1 MLSMTK
7 RPKPLIIG
15 NWKMNPATLSR
26 AEQIVVGIQKG
37 LQGRTGASQIA
48 IAPPVSFITELEQLS
63 GSQKL
68 AFVAQDVSMFESG
81 AYTGEVGISML
92 RSVGVKLVIIGHSER
107 REMGEADE
115 VVAAKLDRVLEN
127 KLTAVL
133 CVGEKE
139 RDRSG
144 DYFNT
149 VEAQLTRAFLNV
161 KEESLKHLVVA
172 YEPVWAIGT
181 GTNATP
187 EQVEE
192 MRLFIQKVLAD
203 IYGRVGASG
212 VRIIYGGSVNS
223 NNADDLL
230 RVAHVDGFLIGG
242 ASLEAKEFVA
252 IIKIADAYAKLA

>member
-1 MLSMTK
+1 MTK

-37 LQGRTGASQIA
+37 LQGRVGAAQIA
-48 IAPPVSFITELEQLS
+48 IAPPVTFITELEQLS
-63 GSQKL
+63 GSQKI
-68 AFVAQDVSMFESG
+68 AFAAQDVSLFEFG

-92 RSVGVKLVIIGHSER
+92 RSVGVKLVIVGHSER
-107 REMGEADE
+107 RELGESDE
-115 VVAAKLDRVLEN
+115 MVEAKMQRVLGN
-127 KLTAVL
+127 RLTAVL

-144 DYFNT
+144 DYFNV
-149 VEAQLTRAFLNV
+149 VEAQLTRALANV
-161 KEESLKHLVVA
+161 KAEALKHVIVA

-181 GTNATP
+181 GANATP
-187 EQVEE
+187 EQAEE

-203 IYGRVGASG
+203 TYGRVGAAS
-212 VRIIYGGSVNS
+212 VKIIYGGSVNS

-230 RVAHVDGFLIGG
+230 RVGHADGFLIGG
-242 ASLEAKEFVA
+242 ASLEVKEFVE
-252 IIKIADAYAKLA
+252 IVKIADAYAKMA